1 MGVRSEGR
9 EAAIQ
14 FLYQRDQGGGAG
26 VSDLEDFYA
35 FRGLSPSARR
45 FCEGLV
51 SGLLEHSAEIDI
63 KLREHTQNY
72 ELDRLSA
79 VDRNILR
86 LAIHEM
92 LFCAEIPPVVSINE
106 AIKIGNRILLLSPRP
121 GRVKAEV
128 AEIKKDELGEAG
140 TGRLEKEIHDLLF
153 ADEPA
158 KTGEPAHV

>member
-63 KLREHTQNY
+63 KLREHSQNY
-72 ELDRLSA
+72 ELERLSA

-106 AIKIGNRILLLSPRP
+106 AINIAKKYGTEESGRFVNGVLDKIKSTLQRP
-121 GRVKAEV
+121 DRTPASTS
-128 AEIKKDELGEAG
+128 LGE
-140 TGRLEKEIHDLLF
+140 EIESE
-153 ADEPA
+153 EPSSD
-158 KTGEPAHV
+158 